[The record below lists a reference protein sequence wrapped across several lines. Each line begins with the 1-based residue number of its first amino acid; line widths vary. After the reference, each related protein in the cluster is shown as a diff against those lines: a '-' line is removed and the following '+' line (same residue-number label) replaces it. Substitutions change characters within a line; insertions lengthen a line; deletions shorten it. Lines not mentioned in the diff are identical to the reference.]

1 MVCGLWFGVECLA
14 FFICDGLVAVAVST
28 ILDAAARLKV
38 MQVKR
43 CCRR

>member
-1 MVCGLWFGVECLA
+1 MVCGLGFGVECLA
-14 FFICDGLVAVAVST
+14 FFIRDGLVAVAVST
-28 ILDAAARLKV
+28 VLDAAARLKV